1 MGGTKLGGLRASQTN
16 KARYGE
22 DFYVVIGEKGGKK
35 GRTGG
40 FWYAKHVLGDTE
52 FIRKAGAKG
61 GRNSKRGPKE

>member
-1 MGGTKLGGLRASQTN
+1 MAGTVLGGRAAARTN
-16 KARYGE
+16 KQRHGE